1 MTGSPRSSWGTRGRR
16 PALLLAAGALLVFTL
31 HPQQFQH
38 ATGVVNVEVPV
49 RVFDGDR
56 FVDDLALGDFEI
68 FENGRP
74 QTIISLYLVRGT
86 DIRKEEAPAPSAAS
100 AEPRPVPKTA
110 RTIVLQFEVLE
121 PMPKIDE
128 AVDYFFREVIQPGDE
143 VAVVTARGTYRL
155 KPESLAPEARAEIG
169 RQMKGRLRA
178 DILAGAADY
187 KRLLATL
194 RDIAAMPLDP
204 DQKLERT
211 AEVVRQLRDRLGIN
225 RRSLRQMAKG
235 LKALDGQK
243 YVFLFYQRELVPLP
257 SVGQFGDESLDAS
270 EASLADAADADAYR
284 TSEVTPKTIK
294 EIFSDAS
301 VTANLIYLTQTRVAG
316 AMSSAGTDVES
327 QVSAGSAQASN
338 LGGTRLKDL
347 SASIFSSLGEVAK
360 ATGGVA
366 DTSTNPFA
374 SFRKAVT
381 ASENYYLLYY
391 SPAAYQADGKFR
403 QIAVKVK
410 RKGCRVSNRAGYFAN

>member
-1 MTGSPRSSWGTRGRR
+1 MKQLRAIMRRRGRL
-16 PALLLAAGALLVFTL
+16 ALAAGALLALAL

-56 FVDDLALGDFEI
+56 FVDDLALGDFEV

-86 DIRKEEAPAPSAAS
+86 DIRKEEASAQAAAS
-100 AEPRPVPKTA
+100 PESRPVPKTA

-121 PMPKIDE
+121 PMPKID
-128 AVDYFFREVIQPGDE
+128 AALDYFFGEVLQAGDE
-143 VAVVTARGTYRL
+143 VAVVTPRGTYRL
-155 KPESLAPEARAEIG
+155 KPESLTPGERAEIG
-169 RQMKGRLRA
+169 RRMKGRLRA
-178 DILAGAADY
+178 DILAGAAGY
-187 KRLLATL
+187 KRLLGTL
-194 RDIAAMPLDP
+194 RDIAAMPLDA

-225 RRSLRQMAKG
+225 RRSLRQMAEG
-235 LKALDGQK
+235 LKALEGQK

-270 EASLADAADADAYR
+270 EASLADASDADGYR

-316 AMSSAGTDVES
+316 AMTSAGADVE
-327 QVSAGSAQASN
+327 QQASAGSAQAAN

-347 SASIFSSLGEVAK
+347 SASIFGSLGEVAK

-366 DTSTNPFA
+366 DTSTNPLA

-381 ASENYYLLYY
+381 ASENYYLLFY
-391 SPAAYQADGKFR
+391 SPAAYRADGKFR
-403 QIAVKVK
+403 EIAVRVK
-410 RKGCRVSNRAGYFAN
+410 RKGCRVSNRAGYFAD

>member
-1 MTGSPRSSWGTRGRR
+1 MTGSPQSSSRGRR
-16 PALLLAAGALLVFTL
+16 PVPALAAGALLVLAL
-31 HPQQFQH
+31 HPRQFQH

-56 FVDDLALGDFEI
+56 FVDDLALGDFEV

-86 DIRKEEAPAPSAAS
+86 DIRKEEAAAPPAAAS
-100 AEPRPVPKTA
+100 PDPKPVPKTA

-128 AVDYFFREVIQPGDE
+128 AVDYFFREVIQPGDA
-143 VAVVTARGTYRL
+143 VAVVTPRGTYRL

-169 RQMKGRLRA
+169 RQMKGRLRT

-187 KRLLATL
+187 KRLLGTL
-194 RDIAAMPLDP
+194 RDIAAMPLDA

-225 RRSLRQMAKG
+225 RRSLRLMAQG
-235 LKALDGQK
+235 LKALEGQK

-270 EASLADAADADAYR
+270 EASLADASEADAYR

-294 EIFSDAS
+294 EIFSDAA
-301 VTANLIYLTQTRVAG
+301 VTANLIYLTQTRVPGAMTAAG
-316 AMSSAGTDVES
+316 ADVER
-327 QVSAGSAQASN
+327 QVSAGSAQAAN
-338 LGGTRLKDL
+338 LGGTRLRDL
-347 SASIFSSLGEVAK
+347 SASIFGSLGEVAK

-366 DTSTNPFA
+366 ETSTNPFA

-381 ASENYYLLYY
+381 ASENYYLLFY
-391 SPAAYQADGKFR
+391 SPAVYQADGKFR
-403 QIAVKVK
+403 DIAVRVK

>member
-1 MTGSPRSSWGTRGRR
+1 MNELRAIISRRGRL
-16 PALLLAAGALLVFTL
+16 ALAAGALLVLAL

-56 FVDDLALGDFEI
+56 FVDDLALGDFEV

-74 QTIISLYLVRGT
+74 QKIISLYLVRGT
-86 DIRKEEAPAPSAAS
+86 DIRKEEAAAPAAAAAS
-100 AEPRPVPKTA
+100 PDPRPVPKTA

-128 AVDYFFREVIQPGDE
+128 AVDYFFREVIQPGDA
-143 VAVVTARGTYRL
+143 VAVVTPRGTYRL
-155 KPESLAPEARAEIG
+155 KPESLAPEARDEIG
-169 RQMKGRLRA
+169 RQMKGRLRT

-187 KRLLATL
+187 KRLLGTL
-194 RDIAAMPLDP
+194 RDIAAMPLDT

-211 AEVVRQLRDRLGIN
+211 SEVVRQLRDRLGIN
-225 RRSLRQMAKG
+225 RRSLRQMAQG
-235 LKALDGQK
+235 LKALEGQK

-270 EASLADAADADAYR
+270 EASLADASDADAYR

-294 EIFSDAS
+294 EIFSDAA
-301 VTANLIYLTQTRVAG
+301 VTANLIYLTQTRVPGAMTAAG
-316 AMSSAGTDVES
+316 ADVER
-327 QVSAGSAQASN
+327 QVSAGSAEASN

-391 SPAAYQADGKFR
+391 SPAGYQADGKFR
-403 QIAVKVK
+403 DIAVRVK